1 MRPLRFSPRA
11 PTLLH
16 APPHS
21 RRHPAATRPKHG
33 DVPRATAGMLPERAI
48 QQTFMWTDDWGETK
62 RWSNEVIEAYARMLP
77 EARFAARTLNP
88 NPHPNLNPNPGPDPN
103 LYPNP
108 NPNPNPDPNPNPNPN
123 PDLSPNLTLT

>member
-1 MRPLRFSPRA
+1 
-11 PTLLH
+11 
-16 APPHS
+16 
-21 RRHPAATRPKHG
+21 
-33 DVPRATAGMLPERAI
+33 MLPERAI